1 MNKPGRV
8 LPGRTTLGIRPEI
21 RMVRLGT
28 HATWLVLFSFAAT
41 ALTAGCRIM
50 VDRFTDE
57 PANQSPVTTPSVE
70 AARAVSVEPTVSHRD
85 HGVVEVR
92 AEDGMVTH
100 GPLYFED
107 PFEETGGEDGVFAL
121 SGVDYRHLV
130 YGPWRFLTNAVLFPI
145 NGVVTPPWLVMTSDG
160 KPSRRAWGM
169 DHDAAP

>member
-8 LPGRTTLGIRPEI
+8 RPGRTTLCIRPK
-21 RMVRLGT
+21 RNVRLGT
-28 HATWLVLFSFAAT
+28 HLTWVVVSSLAAMA
-41 ALTAGCRIM
+41 ALAAGCRLM
-50 VDRFTDE
+50 VDRFADE
-57 PANQSPVTTPSVE
+57 LANQSPVTTPSVE
-70 AARAVSVEPTVSHRD
+70 AARAVSVEPTDSHRA

-145 NGVVTPPWLVMTSDG
+145 NGAVTPPWLVMASDG

-169 DHDAAP
+169 DHDSAP

>member
-1 MNKPGRV
+1 MNKSGRV
-8 LPGRTTLGIRPEI
+8 RPGRTALGIRPEK
-21 RMVRLGT
+21 MVRLGT
-28 HATWLVLFSFAAT
+28 HPTWVVVSLLAVTAVLA
-41 ALTAGCRIM
+41 AGCRLM
-50 VDRFTDE
+50 VDRFADE
-57 PANQSPVTTPSVE
+57 PANRSPVTTPSVE
-70 AARAVSVEPTVSHRD
+70 AARAVSVEPTVLHRD

-107 PFEETGGEDGVFAL
+107 PFEESGGEDGVFAV

-145 NGVVTPPWLVMTSDG
+145 NGVVTPPWFVMTSDG
-160 KPSRRAWGM
+160 RPGRRAWGM